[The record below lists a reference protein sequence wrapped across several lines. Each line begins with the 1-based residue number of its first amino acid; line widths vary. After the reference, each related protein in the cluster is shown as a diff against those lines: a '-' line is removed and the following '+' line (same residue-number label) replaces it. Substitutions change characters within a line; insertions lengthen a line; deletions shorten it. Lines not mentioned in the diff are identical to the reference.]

1 MVMRAATALFII
13 LLMEQSKAQGQLVY
27 DWEQRAENFHYRVK
41 NIEFF
46 IDRFNNQ
53 AEGSGSAHA
62 ANPKDTAAC
71 IAFMKERDQ
80 KIFSLF
86 DLARIDRHD
95 QDTKKL
101 INTFFRDI
109 NSPYNPKFL
118 RFVDTYWYAEL
129 TMTVLAEGHPK
140 KLRCIMQ
147 VVPLGGGAI
156 GWAIKSFNS
165 TDLTINERFFTN
177 KLSFPPS
184 ANGTDFMSVRL
195 ALNNPDWTNG
205 KVGKPEMPYSA
216 TLEKLSNGKLKVESI
231 AKITYHFL
239 QLDGWIFTVN
249 YVTRESKN
257 SGWLLESLKP
267 ATVQDKVK
275 YLKELS
281 AD

>member
-1 MVMRAATALFII
+1 MLTRVAIVPLSVLI
-13 LLMEQSKAQGQLVY
+13 LSVSVANGQMVY

-53 AEGSGSAHA
+53 PEGSGSSHA

-71 IAFMKERDQ
+71 IAFMKERDM

-86 DLARIDRHD
+86 DLGRIDKTD
-95 QDTKKL
+95 QNLKKQ
-101 INTFFRDI
+101 INSFFRDI
-109 NSPYNPKFL
+109 NSPYEPRFL

-147 VVPLGGGAI
+147 VVPMGGGAI

-165 TDLTINERFFTN
+165 TELNINERFFTN

-216 TLEKLSNGKLKVESI
+216 TLERLSDGKLKIESI

-249 YVTRESKN
+249 YVNRESKN
-257 SGWLLESLKP
+257 SGWLVESLKP

-281 AD
+281 VD